1 MPWELCVLDYDGKPP
16 RLYTDSDKSR
26 NRPLGTLDA
35 VRLHISTVFLRTE
48 WFEEPPLIE
57 ILKANGDT
65 SWTNWDPQMIAEASK
80 RKLKAVYEHGE
91 TTLEM
96 FGFEQVEPL
105 RFFLLDVRGHDDPIP
120 LLRLLCEPKGWS
132 VAEMGKDGEFL
143 DFTASAETRW
153 NGWLA
158 FLNHALDQTD

>member
-16 RLYTDSDKSR
+16 RLYKDSDKSR
-26 NRPLGTLDA
+26 KRPLGTLDA
-35 VRLHISTVFLRTE
+35 VRLHISTVFRGTE

-57 ILKANGDT
+57 LLKTNGDT
-65 SWTNWDPQMIAEASK
+65 SWKSWDPEMIADASK
-80 RKLKAVYEHGE
+80 TKLKAVYDHGE

-105 RFFLLDVRGHDDPIP
+105 TFFLLDVRGRNDPIQ
-120 LLRLLCEPKGWS
+120 LLRMLCEPKGWL
-132 VAEMGKDGEFL
+132 VAEMGMDGEFL
-143 DFTASAETRW
+143 DLIASGEKRW

-158 FLNHALDQTD
+158 FLNHALDKTD